1 VPQAWLQVLRRA
13 GSRVGH
19 QQDWSCRTLLQDKN
33 SSLDKQQDKDKG
45 DLQDRRDQQDKG
57 DLQDK

>member
-1 VPQAWLQVLRRA
+1 
-13 GSRVGH
+13 VGH